1 MRRLKRRIAGMM
13 VGILCAMN
21 VLQPL
26 CTYAD
31 ELPQTS
37 ETVMETVAETEA
49 VQAPASEAAPESE
62 SPDETE
68 SGTVAAIETAAETE
82 PTLASESETEME
94 SLSESQMETELEIEP
109 ASEPIRYTVSGT
121 YSGQGHMTITDNLG
135 NVYEIPGPGGEKI
148 FECDDQTPVILK
160 ISPDEGYEINAVEI
174 DQQGNI
180 ESIADVEIL
189 NASEIYEKIVTVTA
203 DTKIKVAFAELPQ
216 APKTETESESIPEV
230 QTELE
235 AESETGS
242 EPAPESE
249 SIMETEPEM
258 ESETEKEAE
267 PDKSQDGKL
276 TEDEREEALEM
287 SKEMDAAIKTNEAI
301 MTLSLG
307 EVGQNWGM
315 YSLFTHPV
323 IISEIDPTYVSD
335 PYSHIIQTG
344 PTYTEYT
351 RTAYCIQYGTPIPA
365 GSYTTETVL
374 PQLQQNYMGYALA
387 YGWKQTGTAYDE
399 SQYAST
405 EARAEY
411 AITQAIIWVCSR
423 GKFNTDSGEAAINQI
438 IQNTHNPDHAASYYQ
453 QLKAAIL
460 NAETIPSFSGSD
472 SGAAPTIQLEW
483 SAGNSRFEATVTD
496 ANGVLDRYN
505 YSCAG
510 INFEKSGNNL
520 TIWTTNSYADGVT
533 ASAVYT
539 TTGGS
544 NAVVT
549 WDGAAGT
556 QDLATYA
563 DIPNNIYSYIRIETE
578 NLGSLEL
585 IKTSANSAITDNSS
599 CYSLAGAVYGVYNAA
614 NQEIGRITTDVNG
627 WGQLTDIPTGSYTV
641 KEITAPKGFA
651 VDVKSHAVT
660 IVPGQ
665 KTTVNVKDYP
675 QTDPVSILL
684 TKVSADSGIG
694 IANAEFTVKYYSN
707 YDASGTPERTWVLRT
722 DDRGFTR
729 LSNKY
734 KVSGDDFYTLEGVVT
749 LPLGTVTIQ
758 ETKAPEGYLINEE
771 VFVRQITSDGPA
783 EQVTTYNAPT
793 IPETPQVI
801 QIELYKVDS
810 ETNKA
815 EAQGTGSLAGA
826 EYNVVDADNTVSY
839 THLTLPTNSLV

>member
-1 MRRLKRRIAGMM
+1 M
-13 VGILCAMN
+13 
-21 VLQPL
+21 
-26 CTYAD
+26 
-31 ELPQTS
+31 
-37 ETVMETVAETEA
+37 
-49 VQAPASEAAPESE
+49 
-62 SPDETE
+62 
-68 SGTVAAIETAAETE
+68 
-82 PTLASESETEME
+82 
-94 SLSESQMETELEIEP
+94 
-109 ASEPIRYTVSGT
+109 
-121 YSGQGHMTITDNLG
+121 
-135 NVYEIPGPGGEKI
+135 
-148 FECDDQTPVILK
+148 
-160 ISPDEGYEINAVEI
+160 
-174 DQQGNI
+174 
-180 ESIADVEIL
+180 
-189 NASEIYEKIVTVTA
+189 
-203 DTKIKVAFAELPQ
+203 
-216 APKTETESESIPEV
+216 
-230 QTELE
+230 
-235 AESETGS
+235 
-242 EPAPESE
+242 
-249 SIMETEPEM
+249 
-258 ESETEKEAE
+258 
-267 PDKSQDGKL
+267 
-276 TEDEREEALEM
+276 
-287 SKEMDAAIKTNEAI
+287 
-301 MTLSLG
+301 
-307 EVGQNWGM
+307 
-315 YSLFTHPV
+315 
-323 IISEIDPTYVSD
+323 
-335 PYSHIIQTG
+335 
-344 PTYTEYT
+344 
-351 RTAYCIQYGTPIPA
+351 
-365 GSYTTETVL
+365 
-374 PQLQQNYMGYALA
+374 
-387 YGWKQTGTAYDE
+387 
-399 SQYAST
+399 
-405 EARAEY
+405 
-411 AITQAIIWVCSR
+411 
-423 GKFNTDSGEAAINQI
+423 
-438 IQNTHNPDHAASYYQ
+438 
-453 QLKAAIL
+453 
-460 NAETIPSFSGSD
+460 
-472 SGAAPTIQLEW
+472 
-483 SAGNSRFEATVTD
+483 TD

-826 EYNVVDADNTVSY
+826 EYNVVDADNKVVDTLVTDEKGYAISKELPLGVYTVKETAASNGY
-839 THLTLPTNSLV
+839 LVDAVAHTVDGSKPQDDTSRVFKYKVTSGEDVIRGDVEIIKFYENPSWSLTHPARFCGISGMIWKLPAWRSGF